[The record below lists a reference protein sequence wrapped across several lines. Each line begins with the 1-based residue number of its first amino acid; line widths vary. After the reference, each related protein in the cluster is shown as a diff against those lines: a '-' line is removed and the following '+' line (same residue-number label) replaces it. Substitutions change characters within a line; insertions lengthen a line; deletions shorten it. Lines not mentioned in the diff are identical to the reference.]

1 MQRIGIFSGTF
12 DPFHI
17 GHLEAC
23 LVSKGALELDEV
35 LIMVEKKPK
44 QKSTVTDYK
53 HRRKIIELSIADF
66 PFIKIFNSA
75 NDNITFDNTVHLLEK
90 EFPASRFCILVGSDI
105 LPEMQ
110 KWPGFD
116 EWLANSS
123 IAVILRDNKE
133 QKAIQEL
140 IKGIN
145 KSQPKSQIS
154 LLPAVWSPVSSSS
167 VKKDIKETKHSDL
180 MHRSALEYIKKH
192 RLYS

>member
-1 MQRIGIFSGTF
+1 MKRIGIFSGTF

-23 LVSKGALELDEV
+23 LVSRGALELDKV

-53 HRRKIIELSIADF
+53 HRHKIIEFSIADF

-75 NDNITFDNTVHLLEK
+75 HDNITFDNTVHLLEK
-90 EFPASRFCILVGSDI
+90 EFPASQFCILVGSDI

-116 EWLANSS
+116 EWLANNSL
-123 IAVILRDNKE
+123 AVILRDNKE
-133 QKAIQEL
+133 QKLIQDL
-140 IKGIN
+140 IKKIN
-145 KSQPKSQIS
+145 KKEPKSQIS

-167 VKKDIKETKHSDL
+167 VKKDIKETRHSDL
-180 MHRSALEYIKKH
+180 LHRDALEYIKKYKI
-192 RLYS
+192 YS